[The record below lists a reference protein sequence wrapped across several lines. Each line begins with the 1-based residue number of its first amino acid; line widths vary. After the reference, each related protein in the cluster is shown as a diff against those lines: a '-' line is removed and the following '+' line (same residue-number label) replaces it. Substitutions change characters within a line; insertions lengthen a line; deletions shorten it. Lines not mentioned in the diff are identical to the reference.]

1 MMQCLRMRSAIV
13 RRLAFALSLLW
24 VGGCLSLPSVPS
36 PAETPRE
43 APQVQGARGPLSR
56 QESAAI
62 LQKLKAKSGADG
74 ILERH
79 VALEEAVAGNPL
91 VGGNKVA
98 LLQDGPATYQ
108 AMFKAMRAARDHIN
122 LETYIF
128 EDDEIGRR
136 FAEMLIEQQ
145 ARGVQVNVIYD
156 SFGSIKTP
164 RAFFDH
170 LREAGI
176 RVLEFGPVNPLEIR
190 KEYAL
195 THRDHQ
201 KLMVVDGRVAFIGG
215 INISAV
221 YSSSSFGRR
230 SASGPSR
237 EPKGAKDLPWRDTEV
252 RIEGPVVRD
261 FQKLFLDTWNRQNP
275 KQPLPQRNY
284 FPELKSA
291 GPDLVRA
298 IGSDAD
304 EAYSPMYVT
313 LVSAINN
320 AETNIGITAAYFL
333 PDPQLMDALTAAARR
348 GVPVTLVLPSQSDF
362 GLVFNAGRSRYEA
375 LLEAGVKIYERR
387 EALLHAKTMFV
398 DGVWSTIGSTN
409 IDPLSFLHNDE
420 ANAVVLGF
428 DFAGQMQAMFER
440 DIAQSKRVTL
450 QEWRHRPIR
459 DRVMEWAGRLW
470 EYWM

>member
-1 MMQCLRMRSAIV
+1 MRRPILRQ
-13 RRLAFALSLLW
+13 LAFALCLVW

-36 PAETPRE
+36 PAETPRK

-56 QESAAI
+56 EQSAAI
-62 LQKLKAKSGADG
+62 LEKLKAKSGAEG

-79 VALEEAVAGNPL
+79 VALEAAVAGSPL
-91 VGGNKVA
+91 VAGNKVV
-98 LLQDGPATYQ
+98 LLQDGPATYKS
-108 AMFKAMRAARDHIN
+108 MFEAMRAARDHIN

-136 FAEMLIEQQ
+136 FAETLIEQQ

-164 RAFFDH
+164 RAFFDR

-176 RVLEFGPVNPLEIR
+176 RVLEFGPVNPLKIR
-190 KEYAL
+190 KEYAV
-195 THRDHQ
+195 THRDHK
-201 KLMVVDGRVAFIGG
+201 KLLVVDGRVAFIGG

-221 YSSSSFGRR
+221 YSSSSLAGRSR
-230 SASGPSR
+230 SGPSK
-237 EPKGAKDLPWRDTEV
+237 EATSAKDLPWRDTELRV
-252 RIEGPVVRD
+252 EGPVVRD
-261 FQKLFLDTWNRQNP
+261 FQKLFLDTWSRQNA
-275 KQPLPQRNY
+275 KQPLAEKNY
-284 FPELKSA
+284 FPELKRA

-298 IGSDAD
+298 IGTDAD
-304 EAYSPMYVT
+304 EDYSPMYVT
-313 LVSAINN
+313 FVSAINN

-333 PDPQLMDALTAAARR
+333 PDPQLMEALTAAARR
-348 GVPVTLVLPSQSDF
+348 GVTVTVILPSQSDF
-362 GLVFNAGRSRYEA
+362 GLVFNAGRSRYET
-375 LLEAGVKIYERR
+375 LLEAGVRIYERR
-387 EALLHAKTMFV
+387 EALLHAKTVFI

-409 IDPLSFLHNDE
+409 IDPLSFVHNDE

-440 DIAQSKRVTL
+440 DIAQSKLITL
-450 QEWRHRPIR
+450 EEWRHRSVR
-459 DRVMEWAGRLW
+459 DHLMEWAGRLW